1 MDRSLPGFLVRGI
14 FQARVLE
21 LVAIAFSRRSSWPRD
36 WTQVSHIVGR
46 RFTVWAAREAQRQ
59 LFQTKEQENFLKKQL
74 NETKINNLPD
84 KEFKTLIIRMLTELG
99 KRIDEQNEN
108 FNKELENKSQSELK
122 TVTEIENTLE
132 GMNGTYGDTEHMSN
146 LED

>member
-84 KEFKTLIIRMLTELG
+84 KEFQALIIRMLTELV
-99 KRIDEQNEN
+99 KRINKHRIS
-108 FNKELENKSQSELK
+108 NKEP
-122 TVTEIENTLE
+122 
-132 GMNGTYGDTEHMSN
+132 
-146 LED
+146 EDI